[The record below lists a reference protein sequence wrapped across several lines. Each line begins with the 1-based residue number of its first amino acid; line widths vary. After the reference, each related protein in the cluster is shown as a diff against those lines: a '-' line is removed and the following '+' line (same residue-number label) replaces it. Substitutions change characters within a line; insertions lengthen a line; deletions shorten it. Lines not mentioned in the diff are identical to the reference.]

1 MLIDTQFALDEYTA
15 LRDGAAL
22 QLRPDAGVLV
32 LTDADR
38 ADFLQR
44 MTTNNV
50 AALRPGQSCV
60 TVLTNPTAR
69 IVQVFTV
76 ALPAGEPDA
85 LWLLPAP
92 GETAALERHLRGQIF
107 FMDKVRVA
115 NRSADFAR
123 LRLMGPGATTAL
135 AALGFDV
142 TQAAD
147 GAVLAHASL
156 LAVVQHEYDLPG
168 VELVVPTARL
178 DAVAAALQQ
187 AGAVLLIDARAYH
200 ARRVELGR
208 PAPGAELI
216 GEYTPL
222 EAGLAWAC
230 AENKGCYTGQE
241 IIARQ
246 VTYDKVTRMLVGL
259 RGAAPLAAGAALTAD
274 GRDVGAVTSAA
285 WSPALDAHLALAVV
299 KRPHHAAGT
308 TLLADGVA
316 AVVQELPFT
325 Y

>member
-1 MLIDTQFALDEYTA
+1 MLVDVQFALDEYTA

-22 QLRPDAGVLV
+22 QRRLDAGVLV

-50 AALRPGQSCV
+50 AALRPGESCV
-60 TVLTNPTAR
+60 TVLTSPTAK
-69 IVQVFTV
+69 IVQVLTA
-76 ALPAGEPDA
+76 ALPASEPDA

-92 GETAALERHLRGQIF
+92 GATAALERHLRGQIF

-115 NRSADFAR
+115 NRSADYAR
-123 LRLMGPGATTAL
+123 FRLMGPRAAIVLAT
-135 AALGFDV
+135 LGFDLA
-142 TQAAD
+142 QGAD
-147 GAVLAHASL
+147 GAALEQEGI
-156 LAVVQHEYDLPG
+156 LAVVQHGYDLPG
-168 VELVVPTARL
+168 VELVVPAARL
-178 DAVAAALQQ
+178 DAIVGELQQ
-187 AGAVLLIDARAYH
+187 TGAVLLTDDRAYH

-208 PAPGAELI
+208 PAPCAELS
-216 GEYTPL
+216 GEYSPL

-246 VTYDKVTRMLVGL
+246 LTYDKVTRMLVGL
-259 RGAAPLAAGAALTAD
+259 RSAAPLAVGATLTAD
-274 GRDVGAVTSAA
+274 GRDVGAVTSVA
-285 WSPALDAHLALAVV
+285 WSPALDAHLALAIV
-299 KRPHHAAGT
+299 KRPQNAAGT
-308 TLLADGVA
+308 ALQVGGAT

-325 Y
+325 H